1 MQAELAYIEELLK
14 GITIPRKTS
23 TNTRR
28 GFAVGHR
35 AMTLGETRGRFNGI
49 TGLSHYSLKCPALWD
64 EVKRIGDLI
73 VPFKWTSCH
82 LNNNVICPPHKDS
95 KNATLSC
102 IISFGAYTG
111 ADLIVE
117 GIKQHTYYVPYIFN
131 GAEKEH
137 WNTDDLQGNKYSLVF
152 F

>member
-1 MQAELAYIEELLK
+1 MRAELAHLEEILK
-14 GITIPRKTS
+14 SITIPRKS
-23 TNTRR
+23 TTNNRR

-35 AMTLGETRGRFNGI
+35 AVTLGETTGRFNGE
-49 TGLSHYSLKCPALWD
+49 TGLSYYSQKWPALWD

-73 VPFKWTSCH
+73 VPFEWKSCH
-82 LNNNVICPPHKDS
+82 LNNNVICPPHKDA

-102 IISFGAYTG
+102 IVSFGDYTG

-117 GIKQHTYYVPYIFN
+117 GVKQHTYYDPYVFN

-137 WNTDDLQGNKYSLVF
+137 WNTDDLVGNKYSLVF